1 MLKKILNTPVSGII
15 QVTKYSC
22 FFVCTCKKCFC
33 FEMFHFLKIKDEL
46 KKLKYKFQHLMK
58 MDHIGRSFE
67 GRPLLQVHVSILL
80 LKLCYM
86 MMMMMM
92 MMMMISIV
100 MMLYRSYV
108 PNEYWNK
115 GQSWYKMNKNSN
127 WAKN

>member
-1 MLKKILNTPVSGII
+1 
-15 QVTKYSC
+15 
-22 FFVCTCKKCFC
+22 
-33 FEMFHFLKIKDEL
+33 MFHFLKIKDEL

-92 MMMMISIV
+92 MISSSTV

-108 PNEYWNK
+108 PNEY
-115 GQSWYKMNKNSN
+115 
-127 WAKN
+127 